1 LIAFVLLSMDQP
13 KARLLFSQRKLAG
26 DRRSLQT
33 NNRTVSEAEVKGVLL
48 LITTP
53 KPFVPPVMQI
63 LKSNSA

>member
-1 LIAFVLLSMDQP
+1 MDQP